1 MKKALLILVG
11 IFISSMAFAD
21 EFYKVKYEFVFG
33 NEKTITY
40 QYAILTDKGQF
51 IEITFKENGIYEYMN
66 VYQYTK
72 TGNKYTMPTVTGLTM
87 ELERDGNDLV
97 LRKTGKRYVRI
108 TDVNLLGM

>member
-1 MKKALLILVG
+1 MKKAFFVFIC

-21 EFYKVKYEFVFG
+21 ELYKVKVEFVHE

-51 IEITFKENGIYEYMN
+51 IEITINEKGIYERTT
-66 VYQYTK
+66 VYQYTRN
-72 TGNKYTMPTVTGLTM
+72 GNRYTMPTSIGIDMV
-87 ELERDGNDLV
+87 LEREGNDLV